1 MLHAHDISFK
11 LMCEMILRHMFWT
24 IKFCQNK
31 FIFLNFN
38 KVDVV
43 DLSSVHAH
51 IYVCV
56 LDLDLW
62 NSHVALRLAK
72 IYHMSLFAWSAF
84 KSLFEGDL
92 EILSES
98 DHCS

>member
-1 MLHAHDISFK
+1 MWNDIETHVLNDKVLPKQVYFLH
-11 LMCEMILRHMFWT
+11 
-24 IKFCQNK
+24 
-31 FIFLNFN
+31 FN